1 MRPYAV
7 FAVAALLCHG
17 GSRPEVTIAA
27 AANLGD
33 VFQTIGAQFEQTT
46 GIHPVFSFGST
57 AQLTQQIEHSAPF
70 DLFAAADAS
79 HVEQLEREGRL
90 EHGSK
95 AVYATGILALWLPA
109 SSHMQSGRIE
119 DLISP
124 DVRVIAIARPEL
136 APYGAAT
143 VETLQKL
150 GIWEKVRT
158 KIVYGDSISMA
169 KQYGASGNADAVFTA
184 YSLVLKESG
193 RVIPIDENLHKP
205 ISQALG
211 IIAGSP
217 HEPAA
222 ARFAEFLLKGK
233 GRETLST
240 HGYRVAESHP

>member
-7 FAVAALLCHG
+7 CAVAALLCHA

-46 GIHPVFSFGST
+46 GVHPVFSFGST

-79 HVEQLEREGRL
+79 HVEQLEHEGRL
-90 EHGSK
+90 EPGSK
-95 AVYATGILALWLPA
+95 AIYATGILALWFPP
-109 SSHMQSGRIE
+109 SSQAKSARLE
-119 DLISP
+119 DLTSP

-143 VETLQKL
+143 VETLQRL
-150 GIWEKVRT
+150 GVWEKV
-158 KIVYGDSISMA
+158 KAKVVYGDSISMA

-193 RVIPIDENLHKP
+193 KVIRIDESLHKP

-217 HEPAA
+217 HQAAA
-222 ARFAEFLLKGK
+222 ARFAEFLLKGT
-233 GRETLST
+233 GREILFT
-240 HGYRVAESHP
+240 HGYR